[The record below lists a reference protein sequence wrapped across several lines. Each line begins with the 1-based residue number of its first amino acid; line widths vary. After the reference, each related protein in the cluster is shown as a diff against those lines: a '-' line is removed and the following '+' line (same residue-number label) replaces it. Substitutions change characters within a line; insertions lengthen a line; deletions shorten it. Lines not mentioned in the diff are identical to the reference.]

1 MDVVIKIRR
10 ADSSAPAGK
19 LADAELH
26 FEDGLLAG
34 LKLVGFAV
42 WARRDGTGCTVSF
55 PARQFVVH
63 GERRNFALLRAVG
76 DLTAQQPLRDLV
88 LRAYDAQAANLS
100 AAGTDE

>member
-1 MDVVIKIRR
+1 MNVVIRIRR

-76 DLTAQQPLRDLV
+76 DLAAQQPLRSSIMESFQQ
-88 LRAYDAQAANLS
+88 RAAEDDARSRA
-100 AAGTDE
+100 

>member
-1 MDVVIKIRR
+1 MNVVIKIRR

-76 DLTAQQPLRDLV
+76 DLAAQQALRSSIMESFQQ
-88 LRAYDAQAANLS
+88 RAAEDDARSRA
-100 AAGTDE
+100 

>member
-1 MDVVIKIRR
+1 MNVVIKIRR

-34 LKLVGFAV
+34 LKLLGFAV

-76 DLTAQQPLRDLV
+76 DLAAQQPLRSRIMETFQQ
-88 LRAYDAQAANLS
+88 RASDDGARPRA
-100 AAGTDE
+100 